1 MGGVGPEFANRRYS
15 SIKILNMKKIFVIL
29 GFCSIIFS
37 SCTKEDNA
45 VNNVADAVTNGTW
58 RVTHFSERS
67 NNETS
72 DFNGYTFTFQSN
84 GKIIAS
90 KNGVAKEGNW
100 SESTS
105 SNKLIIDLGAKSDA
119 NKPLGELSDDWVI
132 VSKTDT
138 KINLTD
144 DNSSSNE
151 LLEFT
156 KN

>member
-1 MGGVGPEFANRRYS
+1 LAFDLQWPVIFYPLKTLE
-15 SIKILNMKKIFVIL
+15 MKKLIL
-29 GFCSIIFS
+29 FLGICSIGII
-37 SCTKEDNA
+37 SCTKKDDS
-45 VNNVADAVTNGTW
+45 VSSVADAVTSGTW
-58 RVTHFSERS
+58 RVTHFSERTT
-67 NNETS
+67 NETD

-84 GKIIAS
+84 GKVQAS
-90 KNGVAKEGNW
+90 KNGVIKEGNW
-100 SESTS
+100 SESTT
-105 SNKLIIDLGAKSDA
+105 KLIIDLGIKTDA

-132 VSKTDT
+132 VSKTAT

>member
-1 MGGVGPEFANRRYS
+1 
-15 SIKILNMKKIFVIL
+15 MKKMFVFL
-29 GFCSIIFS
+29 GLCSIVFAG
-37 SCTKEDNA
+37 CTKEDSPA
-45 VNNVADAVTNGTW
+45 SVVSVVTNGTW
-58 RVTHFSERS
+58 RVTHFSERT
-67 NNETS
+67 NNETD

-84 GKIIAS
+84 GKVLAAKS
-90 KNGVAKEGNW
+90 GVIKEGNW

-105 SNKLIIDLGAKSDA
+105 SQKLVIDFGVKTDA
-119 NKPLGELSDDWVI
+119 NKPLGELTDDWVI
-132 VSKTDT
+132 VSKTAT

>member
-1 MGGVGPEFANRRYS
+1 
-15 SIKILNMKKIFVIL
+15 MKKVFLFLSI
-29 GFCSIIFS
+29 CSIVFAG
-37 SCTKEDNA
+37 CTKEDAPASVANA
-45 VNNVADAVTNGTW
+45 VTSGTW

-84 GKIIAS
+84 GKVLAS
-90 KNGVAKEGNW
+90 KNGVIKEGNW

-105 SNKLIIDLGAKSDA
+105 SQKLIIDLGPKVSG
-119 NKPLGELSDDWVI
+119 NEPLGELSDDWVI
-132 VSKTDT
+132 VTKTST
-138 KINLTD
+138 KINLAD

>member
-1 MGGVGPEFANRRYS
+1 
-15 SIKILNMKKIFVIL
+15 MKKMFVFVSL
-29 GFCSIIFS
+29 CSIAFAG
-37 SCTKEDNA
+37 CTKEDSPA
-45 VNNVADAVTNGTW
+45 SVADAVTTGTW

-67 NNETS
+67 NNETD

-84 GKIIAS
+84 GKVLAA
-90 KNGVAKEGNW
+90 KGGVIKEGNW

-105 SNKLIIDLGAKSDA
+105 SQKLVIDLGAKSDA
-119 NKPLGELSDDWVI
+119 NKPLGELTDDWVI
-132 VSKTDT
+132 TSRTAT

-144 DNSSSNE
+144 DNSTSNE